1 MSDKTSMFN
10 VVKLKEEM
18 VKSVLKDVYFALKER
33 GYDPINQI
41 TGYIISGDPGYISS
55 FKNARLKMLEIDRSE
70 IVKALLEGFLEK
82 CDI

>member
-70 IVKALLEGFLEK
+70 IVKVLLEGFLEK

>member
-82 CDI
+82 WDI

>member
-41 TGYIISGDPGYISS
+41 TGYIISGDPGYIYS